1 MSQKKEDNKKD
12 GDSANPE
19 SRETGRRN
27 FLKFG
32 LLTTVAGAAGIG
44 LSKALSGDT
53 TNKIA
58 EGTDTTVFTNDGKVY
73 TANSA
78 HLHKHHAPPV
88 TNTEARTGMAGKKF
102 VMAIDLAK
110 CSGCGSCTVAC
121 QAMHFTGP
129 EKEFI
134 KVHKMKDAESTA
146 PYYFPKPCF
155 HCDNPPCTKV
165 CPVNATFKRQDG

>member
-1 MSQKKEDNKKD
+1 MKTPKSNN
-12 GDSANPE
+12 A
-19 SRETGRRN
+19 RRN
-27 FLKFG
+27 FLKIS
-32 LLTTVAGAAGIG
+32 LLTGGILGAGGLG
-44 LSKALSGDT
+44 LNKLLSKENES
-53 TNKIA
+53 A
-58 EGTDTTVFTNDGKVY
+58 EGTDTTVFTNDGKVF
-73 TANSA
+73 TTNSA
-78 HLHKHHAPPV
+78 HLHKHQAPPV
-88 TNTEARTGMAGKKF
+88 TNTEARKGIAGKKF
-102 VMAIDLAK
+102 VMVIDLAK

-134 KVHKMKDAESTA
+134 KVYKMKDTESTA